1 MQEGSVTVEMSVD
14 KECKTCVRFAAE
26 GQSAAEVCRT
36 LYVQNEAL
44 DKLGKPNRIKVT
56 IEAA

>member
-1 MQEGSVTVEMSVD
+1 MQSEKIVVEMAVE
-14 KECKTCVRFAAE
+14 KKCKSCVRFAAE
-26 GQSAAEVCRT
+26 GQPAAEVCRT

>member
-1 MQEGSVTVEMSVD
+1 MSERTVVVEMAVE
-14 KECKTCVRFAAE
+14 KKCKSCVRFAAE
-26 GQSAAEVCRT
+26 GQSSAEVCRT

-44 DKLGKPNRIKVT
+44 DKLGKPKRIRVT

>member
-1 MQEGSVTVEMSVD
+1 MSETTVVVEMAVD
-14 KECKTCVRFAAE
+14 KSCKSSVRFAAE

-36 LYVQNEAL
+36 LYVQNQAV

>member
-1 MQEGSVTVEMSVD
+1 MEQEKIVVEMTVD
-14 KECKTCVRFAAE
+14 KKCKSCVRFAAE
-26 GQSAAEVCRT
+26 GKSAAEVSRT